1 MRGALAVILLWI
13 TLLAGFTQ
21 IPDNL
26 PAFEQVIPPGTIRSA
41 ELTDV
46 IQDREGLIWVAANG
60 LFSFD
65 GYRFTHYTTLAD
77 SGSINNQEITCL
89 LYDSIRNRILIGT
102 RNLGIVAYN
111 YNTNELKRLPSRDGT
126 PIINQLALTPDGTV
140 WVASF
145 NSGLFQ
151 LQHDTLRRSPVS
163 GYNSIRTSYLL
174 PHGNKLY
181 IGDQR
186 KIFEIENNRVTDSVV
201 LRWNN
206 VDFTAHGR
214 VTALCAANGNL
225 YIGTEK
231 VGMLVYN
238 LNTQQFVK
246 HFSTSIT
253 PFFNRINQIYA
264 DRHGVVWILT
274 KAGGIV
280 LYDPTKGTIR
290 RITKDPLQAHSLSSD
305 NCNAIIEDKTGIIW
319 IAATGALNKYDRLKI
334 QFQHITHDPNNT
346 NSLSDR
352 MVRCLF
358 EEDDGTL
365 LIGTDGGYINFLDR
379 KNGSIDRIKIT
390 LSGFTKTLMP
400 ACIHPL
406 SDGKLL
412 IGTSA
417 GMVIM
422 DRRKRTFTRYTIS
435 KELENVL
442 VRQIL
447 KKDDWLYI
455 LAGGALRMYNLA
467 TGREKVFKN
476 FNDQTGNNPVF
487 GATAIYIDSHQRIWV
502 GAQGGVSI
510 FNPDSTFTYFPIERQ
525 PTRPDGSY
533 FMVLAFEEFNGYL
546 WISSFNNG
554 VWRLPL
560 TAENQEAQLT
570 QRVDIPELN
579 TNTVYCT
586 LPDKKGLIWMSSN
599 QGILRYNPTTSEI
612 RNFLP
617 EEGVQAL
624 EFNRLAFLQTQD
636 SALVLGGIN
645 GINIFK
651 PEDIK
656 LRETVPIPTLLS
668 ASNYKYA
675 TNNFYLNLR
684 QRDVVELS
692 GANKSLTINY
702 LIPDYSNPRNY
713 TVEYRLE
720 GHDPVWI
727 QATSSEATYPN
738 LKEGNYTFRVRTQN
752 NNHYAESAPLQFI
765 LKPPVWKQTWFIGLF
780 ITLLIGLT
788 LGIFRIQTVTSRRN
802 KERLE
807 KLLSERTSE
816 IEKSRAE
823 LQALNEKKDLI
834 FSILSHDL
842 RSPLTT
848 LKGFLSLLVD
858 TDTPLSPEQINQYA
872 RNIRNSVSSALDLID
887 NTLYWS
893 LSQTGS
899 INRHAVDFSVK
910 DLLTKIYHLY
920 QPTALRKRID
930 FEFQAEEE
938 VYVHADENMVYV
950 ALRNVVSNAIK
961 FTPEGKLVKLVA
973 GKSHNQAIVT
983 VTDQG
988 IGMSAEYLNQVLNQ
1002 QHVAL
1007 KKGTANEKG
1016 TGLGLIL
1023 CRKFI
1028 ELNDGKLEIRSE
1040 ENAGTEFRIY
1050 LPLAN
1055 HLK

>member
-1 MRGALAVILLWI
+1 MRGTLAIILFWI
-13 TLLAGFTQ
+13 PPLSGFAQ
-21 IPDNL
+21 IPDTP

-46 IQDREGLIWVAANG
+46 IQDRAGLIWMAANG
-60 LFSFD
+60 IFSYD

-77 SGSINNQEITCL
+77 SGSIHNQEVTCL
-89 LYDSIRNRILIGT
+89 LYDSTRNRILIGT

-111 YNTNELKRLPSRDGT
+111 YNTNELKRLPTKGGI
-126 PIINQLALTPDGTV
+126 PIINQLALTPDGII

-151 LQHDTLRRSPVS
+151 LHDDTLKRSSVS
-163 GYNSIRTSYLL
+163 GYKSIRTSYLL

-181 IGDQR
+181 IGDHR
-186 KIFEIENNRVTDSVV
+186 KIFEVQNNRVTDSVM
-201 LRWNN
+201 LRWGN
-206 VDFTAHGR
+206 VDFTSHGR
-214 VTALCAANGNL
+214 VTALYAVNETL

-231 VGMLVYN
+231 VGMLVYD
-238 LNTQQFVK
+238 LKTRQFIK
-246 HFSTSIT
+246 HFNTNT
-253 PFFNRINQIYA
+253 APFFNRINRIYA
-264 DRHGVVWILT
+264 DRHGVMWILT
-274 KAGGIV
+274 KAGGLV
-280 LYDPTKGTIR
+280 LYDPNTDTIR
-290 RITKDPLQAHSLSSD
+290 RITKDPTQAHSLSSD

-319 IAATGALNKYDRLKI
+319 IATTGALNKYDRLKI
-334 QFQHITHDPNNT
+334 QFQHITHDPNNI

-358 EEDDGTL
+358 EEEDGTV
-365 LIGTDGGYINFLDR
+365 LIGTDGGFINFLNR
-379 KNGSIDRIKIT
+379 KEGTVERVKIT
-390 LSGFTKTLMP
+390 IPGLNKTLMP
-400 ACIHPL
+400 ACLQPL
-406 SDGKLL
+406 SKDKLL

-417 GMVIM
+417 GAVVM
-422 DRRKRTFTRYTIS
+422 DRKKKTFTRFSIGP
-435 KELENVL
+435 ELENVL
-442 VRQIL
+442 IRQLL
-447 KKDDWLYI
+447 KKENYLYFI
-455 LAGGALRMYNLA
+455 AGGSFRIYDLT
-467 TGREKVFKN
+467 TGRQKVFKN
-476 FNDQTGNNPVF
+476 FNDQAGNNPVF
-487 GATAIYIDSHQRIWV
+487 GATAFFIDSRQRIWV
-502 GAQGGVSI
+502 GAQGGVSLL
-510 FNPDSTFTYFPIERQ
+510 NPDSTFTYFPVERQ

-560 TAENQEAQLT
+560 TEQNQEAQLT
-570 QRVDIPELN
+570 QRVNISELN

-586 LPDKKGLIWMSSN
+586 LPDREGLIWMSTN
-599 QGILRYNPTTSEI
+599 QGILQYDPATTEI
-612 RNFLP
+612 RTFLP

-624 EFNRLAFLQTQD
+624 EFNRLAFLRTHD
-636 SALVLGGIN
+636 NAFVMGGIN

-651 PEDIK
+651 SEDIK
-656 LRETVPIPTLLS
+656 LRETLPTPVLLS
-668 ASNYKYA
+668 ITNYSNA
-675 TNNFYLNLR
+675 PSNFYINLR
-684 QRDVVELS
+684 QQNLIELPE
-692 GANKSLTINY
+692 GNKSLTIHY

-713 TVEYRLE
+713 TVEYKLE
-720 GHDPVWI
+720 GHDPMWI
-727 QATSSEATYPN
+727 QSIASEATYPN
-738 LKEGNYTFRVRTQN
+738 IKEGNYTFRVRVQN
-752 NNHYAESAPLQFI
+752 NDQFSETAPLQLI
-765 LKPPVWKQTWFIGLF
+765 IKPPFWKQTWFMGIVA
-780 ITLLIGLT
+780 TLLIGVT
-788 LGIFRIQTVTSRRN
+788 LGVFRIQAITSRRN

-807 KLLSERTSE
+807 KLLMERTSE

-848 LKGFLSLLVD
+848 LKGFLSLL
-858 TDTPLSPEQINQYA
+858 TDTPVQLSPEQINQYA

-910 DLLTKIYHLY
+910 NLLTKIYHLY
-920 QPTALRKRID
+920 QPTALRKRIE
-930 FEFQAEEE
+930 FEFQTDEDI
-938 VYVHADENMVYV
+938 YVHADENMVYV

-961 FTPEGKLVKLVA
+961 FTPEGKLVKLVT
-973 GKSHNQAIVT
+973 GKNHNQAIIT

-988 IGMSAEYLNQVLNQ
+988 IGMSEDYLRRVLNHE
-1002 QHVAL
+1002 HVVL

-1028 ELNDGKLEIRSE
+1028 ELNEGTLEIHSE